1 MGKYFQRS
9 CPKCGN
15 YLGIVM
21 PKREAKFPDGRCL
34 KCGYRLPLQRR
45 IIYSLAYIIILLFVG
60 VSFATS
66 SLAQSGGHATLI
78 LKVTGLRSE
87 KGQVKIA
94 VFNSSEKWLSEQPIY
109 SSTIN
114 VDSQTVTWR
123 INDVLYGDYGVAVF
137 HDENNNGKMDKNVL
151 GIPLEPYGFS
161 NNVRVTFGPPKWEE
175 AKFTVKGSTV
185 EVSIGVK

>member
-1 MGKYFQRS
+1 MWLS
-9 CPKCGN
+9 VATSAPN
-15 YLGIVM
+15 YLFSCCVHYSIFCGCEFCHVIVGAVRG
-21 PKREAKFPDGRCL
+21 K
-34 KCGYRLPLQRR
+34 
-45 IIYSLAYIIILLFVG
+45 
-60 VSFATS
+60 
-66 SLAQSGGHATLI
+66 ATLI

-114 VDSQTVTWR
+114 VDSQIVTWR
-123 INDVLYGDYGVAVF
+123 INDVPYGDYGVAVF
-137 HDENNNGKMDKNVL
+137 HDENSNGKMDKNVF